1 MPTIELRAATANTI
15 IRHKEKYYRVTAEG
29 KAIDANGV
37 YALVSPDTEVD
48 IVKTAEDL
56 ASDYLKIASP
66 LNELGSAIKEIG
78 NTFVQQLQQATA
90 EYAKKADA
98 AKANAASGEKP
109 TEEDTLEAAEA
120 KPDEPT
126 PRTK

>member
-37 YALVSPDTEVD
+37 YALVSPDSEVD
-48 IVKTAEDL
+48 VVKTAEDL
-56 ASDYLKIASP
+56 ATDYLKIASP

-90 EYAKKADA
+90 EYAKKSEA
-98 AKANAASGEKP
+98 AKAANSNEKA
-109 TEEDTLEAAEA
+109 TEEETLEAAEA